1 MKTQWA
7 MGQSGFS
14 WESSGFGG
22 TGPAGNVGSLA
33 TVTYTRGV
41 DLSGT
46 LQGAGGIGG
55 LLARTDMGRLTVN
68 DPLASAYYHA
78 DGNGNITA
86 LITDLMDTNQVLV
99 AKYLYD
105 SYGNLLAESG
115 PLAGANKY
123 RFSSQEWD
131 SPAGLY
137 YYLYRFYDPNL
148 QRWPN
153 RDPLGDIGFRILMR
167 RHGFADQ
174 NLYSFNGNDPLDHI
188 DAFGLYG
195 SGADD
200 QEKKDDICACG
211 PWKAYKAYRDKNKAV
226 DETNK
231 RFHSGFHNGPAD
243 AWRHCYWSC
252 LMARDVGQD
261 CAKAVGDN
269 HEAANKR
276 ANPPEPD
283 SEYNMDTNNNSV
295 GRGLASDSGDCGDL
309 CQRALDD
316 GKLTVLNP

>member
-1 MKTQWA
+1 MKTQSGV
-7 MGQSGFS
+7 GQNGFRE
-14 WESSGFGG
+14 ESSSFSV
-22 TGPAGNVGSLA
+22 TVSAGNVGGQA

-55 LLARTDMGRLTVN
+55 LLARTDMGQWIAGT
-68 DPLASAYYHA
+68 PWATAYYFA
-78 DGNGNITA
+78 DAQGNVDALVYTNGLMAAEYEYDPYGNIVS
-86 LITDLMDTNQVLV
+86 M
-99 AKYLYD
+99 
-105 SYGNLLAESG
+105 SG

-123 RFSSQEWD
+123 RFSSKEWD

>member
-1 MKTQWA
+1 MKTQSGV
-7 MGQSGFS
+7 GQNGFRE
-14 WESSGFGG
+14 ESSSFSV
-22 TGPAGNVGSLA
+22 TVSAGNVGGQA

-55 LLARTDMGRLTVN
+55 LLARTDMGQWIAGT
-68 DPLASAYYHA
+68 PWATAYYFA
-78 DGNGNITA
+78 DAQGNVDALVYTNGLMAAEYEYDPYGNIVS
-86 LITDLMDTNQVLV
+86 M
-99 AKYLYD
+99 
-105 SYGNLLAESG
+105 SG

-123 RFSSQEWD
+123 RFSSKEWD

-276 ANPPEPD
+276 ANPPE
-283 SEYNMDTNNNSV
+283 
-295 GRGLASDSGDCGDL
+295 
-309 CQRALDD
+309 
-316 GKLTVLNP
+316 

>member
-1 MKTQWA
+1 M
-7 MGQSGFS
+7 
-14 WESSGFGG
+14 
-22 TGPAGNVGSLA
+22 AGAVNSLNEL
-33 TVTYTRGV
+33 TSVRC
-41 DLSGT
+41 SGT

-148 QRWPN
+148 QRWLN
-153 RDPLGDIGFRILMR
+153 RDPLGEKGFEVQR
-167 RHGFADQ
+167 RHQASRDIRLSPKFAE
-174 NLYSFNGNDPLDHI
+174 LSEG
-188 DAFGLYG
+188 AGLYEFV
-195 SGADD
+195 
-200 QEKKDDICACG
+200 Q
-211 PWKAYKAYRDKNKAV
+211 N
-226 DETNK
+226 
-231 RFHSGFHNGPAD
+231 
-243 AWRHCYWSC
+243 
-252 LMARDVGQD
+252 
-261 CAKAVGDN
+261 
-269 HEAANKR
+269 
-276 ANPPEPD
+276 
-283 SEYNMDTNNNSV
+283 
-295 GRGLASDSGDCGDL
+295 
-309 CQRALDD
+309 
-316 GKLTVLNP
+316 